1 MPELDS
7 PQRQATDSLMLT
19 GFWYRALPADRVHR
33 NQLHKA
39 MLLEIPLVLGRDRTG
54 RAFALRD
61 ACPHRGM
68 PLNGGHFDGENVEC
82 PYHGWQLDAHS
93 GQCQIIPSLTPN
105 QELKIDRIYAGSYA
119 CEERDDFIWVYMPDA
134 GPLGAG
140 FTKRDE
146 PPNPVP
152 AIEKFGEVSR
162 GRYEIAYLT
171 ADMPVGI
178 DHGIIGLM
186 DPAHGPFVHQAW
198 WWRSRHSIHEKTKN
212 FEPIPNGF
220 RMSAHTPSSN
230 SAPYKLLRLYAAADS
245 ITTTIDFEL
254 PNLRRETIRA
264 GKYWFSSL
272 TTVTPITRNQCR
284 IDVVAA
290 WNLFRWMPFGPELL
304 KFVFAKFVEQD
315 RRTMEQQSE
324 GLKHNPHLMLIDDA
338 DRPAKWYFQLKAA
351 YLEAKQNG
359 TPLKHPM
366 SGPVTLKWRS

>member
-1 MPELDS
+1 MPELDL
-7 PQRQATDSLMLT
+7 PQRQAPDALMLT

-39 MLLEIPLVLGRDRTG
+39 TLLEIPLVIGRDRLG
-54 RAFALRD
+54 QPFALRD

-68 PLNGGHFDGENVEC
+68 PLHCGKFDGENLEC
-82 PYHGWQLDAHS
+82 GYHGWQFDVHD
-93 GQCQIIPSLTPN
+93 GQCQLIPSLTADQN
-105 QELKIDRIYAGSYA
+105 LKVDRIYAGSYRLRRA
-119 CEERDDFIWVYMPDA
+119 GRVSSGSSFPIRRRPAPDSPRAAEPPDA
-134 GPLGAG
+134 APQ
-140 FTKRDE
+140 
-146 PPNPVP
+146 
-152 AIEKFGEVSR
+152 IEKFTDK
-162 GRYEIAYLT
+162 YKLAYLQ
-171 ADMPVGI
+171 AEMPVSI

-198 WWRSRHSIHEKTKN
+198 WWRTQHSIHEKQKN

-230 SAPYKLLRLYAAADS
+230 SAPYKLLRLYADADS
-245 ITTTIDFEL
+245 ITTTIDFVL
-254 PNLRRETIRA
+254 PNIRTETIRA

-272 TTVTPITRNQCR
+272 TTVTPITRSHCR

-290 WNLFRWMPFGPELL
+290 WNLFRWVPFVPDLL

-315 RRTMEQQSE
+315 RRTMELQAE

-351 YLEAKQNG
+351 HLESKRTG
-359 TPLKHPM
+359 TEMKHPM
-366 SGPVTLKWRS
+366 STPVTLKWRS